1 MPASLGVCGVLELAD
16 VLDRDVGHEF
26 FLCGELGRAYRAR
39 GVAHGP
45 AVACGSGEESRAGM
59 EDAEACVSVDLRHV
73 SGVMELLV
81 KAAGR
86 PVVVRDFENGGVME
100 VAPDIVA
107 AADGLLPVF
116 LAAGEA
122 IWREATG
129 GGFGLSME
137 ADEGALTGYRAMG
150 IGTEG
155 FTSVMLSMMEAA
167 AQAERPEGIVVEEL
181 AAVWEGAMTRIADP
195 GAGNVGGRGSR

>member
-1 MPASLGVCGVLELAD
+1 
-16 VLDRDVGHEF
+16 
-26 FLCGELGRAYRAR
+26 
-39 GVAHGP
+39 
-45 AVACGSGEESRAGM
+45 M

-116 LAAGEA
+116 LVAGEA

-129 GGFGLSME
+129 GGFGLSIE
-137 ADEGALTGYRAMG
+137 ADEGALTGYRAIG

-167 AQAERPEGIVVEEL
+167 AQAERSEGIVVEEL

-195 GAGNVGGRGSR
+195 GAGNVEGRGS